1 MYYGLYM
8 SAAGAH
14 AQSQRVEVLSNNLA
28 NVDTVGFKKE
38 LALLEARDAE
48 EVERGLAQRGSRTI
62 TDVGGGIR
70 MPSTAT
76 SYGVGAFRQTN
87 FRADFALED
96 PSHFFLVQR
105 GNEKLLTRA
114 GNFTLDVEGRLLTQ
128 AGDAVLASDEKPVQ
142 LDPLLPFRMLAGG
155 ILDQFGDQVEMGIV
169 KPASR
174 DELRK
179 IGTNYFAPPG
189 GKVELAPIEER
200 RVRHGWQELS
210 AVNPVQEMVEMIAA
224 QRTYEANIRL
234 IQEHDGATSSLIGRM
249 LRA

>member
-38 LALLEARDAE
+38 MALLEARDSEAI
-48 EVERGLAQRGSRTI
+48 ERGLAQRGSRTI

-70 MPSTAT
+70 MPTTAT
-76 SYGVGAFRQTN
+76 SYELGALRQTN
-87 FRADFALED
+87 FQNDFALED
-96 PSHFFLVQR
+96 PRQFFIVQR

-114 GNFTLDVEGRLLTQ
+114 GNFTLDVEGHLLTQ
-128 AGDAVLASDEKPVQ
+128 SGDAVLASDEKPIQ
-142 LDPLLPFRMLAGG
+142 LDPLLPFRVLPGG
-155 ILDQFGDQVEMGIV
+155 IIDQFGDRVELGIA
-169 KPASR
+169 KPTRR
-174 DELRK
+174 DDLHK
-179 IGTNYFAPPG
+179 VGNNHFALPG
-189 GKVELAPIEER
+189 NKVELAPPEER

-210 AVNPVQEMVEMIAA
+210 SVNPVQEMVEMIAA
-224 QRTYEANIRL
+224 QRTYEANVRL
-234 IQEHDGATSSLIGRM
+234 IQQHDGMTSSLVGRM